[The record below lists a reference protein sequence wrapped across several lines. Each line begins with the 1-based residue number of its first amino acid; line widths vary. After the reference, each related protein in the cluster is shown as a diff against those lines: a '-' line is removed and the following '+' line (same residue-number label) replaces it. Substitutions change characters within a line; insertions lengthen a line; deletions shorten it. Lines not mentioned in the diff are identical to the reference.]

1 MPEGAVSRSKASRSA
16 AASNRSGGPRPSL
29 AILPKLGD
37 RHEAKENDGPFSSQ
51 LCPAL
56 PQTSL
61 AAFSTGNGPAYFVIA
76 NPRRTEWSER
86 FTQAKECLPGM
97 AQKPTARQVLH
108 ESNPIDLYDYTCW
121 LRSRAMRAPHEAPA
135 PIIVTDDW
143 PQEVPITDPELRVIE
158 AYFAEELDDFLG
170 PRV

>member
-1 MPEGAVSRSKASRSA
+1 
-16 AASNRSGGPRPSL
+16 
-29 AILPKLGD
+29 
-37 RHEAKENDGPFSSQ
+37 
-51 LCPAL
+51 
-56 PQTSL
+56 
-61 AAFSTGNGPAYFVIA
+61 
-76 NPRRTEWSER
+76 
-86 FTQAKECLPGM
+86 M

-108 ESNPIDLYDYTCW
+108 ESNPIDLYDYTC
-121 LRSRAMRAPHEAPA
+121 LPRCSRAAHSSHEAPA